1 MTAASEGGEAAAGA
15 GDPAAGRP
23 SPRRTPL
30 EPWVFARAGARD
42 IDGLRAHQLD
52 ALRAT
57 IERARRLS
65 PFYAERL
72 AAVGPGEPRSLADLA
87 RFPLT
92 SADDVRAQGMRMLCV
107 PPGEVDRIV
116 TLPTSG
122 TTGEPKRIHFTAAD
136 QELTLD
142 FFHHGMSVLVRPGQ
156 RVLILLPGERP
167 GSVGD
172 LLRRG
177 LERMDVEGVVHGPV
191 ADPTQTLRVLR
202 AGDFDC
208 LVGIPVQVLGLARR
222 DAASGAPASLETIL
236 LSTDQA
242 PRSLVA
248 AIERVWGCRV
258 FDHYGTTE
266 TGLGGGVECE
276 ALDGYHLREADL
288 LFEVV
293 DPATGE
299 PVPGGEFGEVVFTTL
314 TREAMPLIRYRTGD
328 RGRFLTQPCPCGTP
342 LRRLERV
349 RARYCGRAR
358 LRGGGEVDMATVDE
372 PLFALSPVLDV
383 RAVLRR
389 EPDADVLDVEVLAP
403 GGGAALLGRATAALE
418 AAPAL
423 AGAVAAGL
431 LRIEVAVTPTP
442 WPQGVGTAK
451 RTLVESGETTEGT
464 T

>member
-1 MTAASEGGEAAAGA
+1 VT
-15 GDPAAGRP
+15 PAADG
-23 SPRRTPL
+23 PRRTPL
-30 EPWVFARAGARD
+30 EPWVFARAGAAD
-42 IDGLRAHQLD
+42 LEGLHLRQLEM
-52 ALRAT
+52 LRAT
-57 IERARRLS
+57 VERARRLS
-65 PFYAERL
+65 AFYAERL
-72 AAVGPGEPRSLADLA
+72 AAVPPGEPRSLADLA
-87 RFPLT
+87 RLPFT
-92 SADDVRAQGMRMLCV
+92 TADDIRAGGMRMLCV

-136 QELTLD
+136 QELTVD

-156 RVLILLPGERP
+156 RVLVLLPGARP

-191 ADPTQTLRVLR
+191 TDPAQALRVLR
-202 AGDFDC
+202 AGRFDC
-208 LVGIPVQVLGLARR
+208 IVGIPVQVLGLARR
-222 DAASGAPASLETIL
+222 DAAGGAPVTLESVL

-248 AIERVWGCRV
+248 AVERTWGCRV

-276 ALDGYHLREADL
+276 ALDGCHLREADL

-293 DPATGE
+293 DPETGE
-299 PVPGGEFGEVVFTTL
+299 PAPDGEYGEVVFTTL
-314 TREAMPLIRYRTGD
+314 TREAMPLVRYRTGD
-328 RGRFLTQPCPCGTP
+328 RGRILAEPCPCGTP

-358 LRGGGEVDMATVDE
+358 LRGGGLIDQAVVDE

-389 EPDADVLDVEVLAP
+389 EPDRDILDVEVLAP
-403 GGGAALLGRATAALE
+403 GGGAALLGRAAAALE
-418 AAPAL
+418 SAPDL
-423 AGAVAAGL
+423 AGAVAAGQ
-431 LRIEVAVTPTP
+431 LRIELAVAATP

-451 RTLVESGETTEGT
+451 RTLVESGRTTEGT

>member
-1 MTAASEGGEAAAGA
+1 
-15 GDPAAGRP
+15 
-23 SPRRTPL
+23 
-30 EPWVFARAGARD
+30 VFARAGAYD
-42 IDGLRAHQLD
+42 VAGLRVWQLE

-57 IERARRLS
+57 LDRARRLS
-65 PFYAERL
+65 PFYAGRL
-72 AAVGPGEPRSLADLA
+72 AAVGPGEPESLADLA
-87 RFPLT
+87 RLPLT
-92 SADDVRAQGMRMLCV
+92 SADDVRAQGLRMLCV

-177 LERMDVEGVVHGPV
+177 LERLDVEGVVHGPV
-191 ADPTQTLRVLR
+191 SDPAQMLRVLHASR
-202 AGDFDC
+202 FDSI
-208 LVGIPVQVLGLARR
+208 VGIPVQVLGLARR
-222 DAASGAPASLETIL
+222 DAASGAPVSLESLL

-242 PRSLVA
+242 PRSLVRE
-248 AIERVWGCRV
+248 IQRLWGCRV

-266 TGLGGGVECE
+266 MGLGGGVECE
-276 ALDGYHLREADL
+276 ALDGCHLREADL

-293 DPATGE
+293 DPDSGAPLPDGE
-299 PVPGGEFGEVVFTTL
+299 YGEVVFSTL

-328 RGRFLTQPCPCGTP
+328 RGRFLTEPCPCGSTLP
-342 LRRLERV
+342 RLERV
-349 RARYCGRAR
+349 SARFCGRAR
-358 LRGGGEVDMATVDE
+358 LRGGGTADQATVDE

-383 RAVLRR
+383 RAVLWR

-403 GGGAALLGRATAALE
+403 GGGAALLRRATAALE

-423 AGAVAAGL
+423 AAAVAAGL
-431 LRIEVAVTPTP
+431 LRVEVAVTPTP

-451 RTLVESGETTEGT
+451 RTLVESRQTTKGT

>member
-1 MTAASEGGEAAAGA
+1 VTPTAPG
-15 GDPAAGRP
+15 
-23 SPRRTPL
+23 PRRTPL
-30 EPWVFARAGARD
+30 EPWVFARAGAAD
-42 IDGLRAHQLD
+42 LDGLRAHQLD

-57 IERARRLS
+57 VDRARRLS
-65 PFYAERL
+65 PFSAERL
-72 AAVGPGEPRSLADLA
+72 ATVPPGEPRSLADLA
-87 RFPLT
+87 RLPFT
-92 SADDVRAQGMRMLCV
+92 AADDIRAEGPRMLCV
-107 PPGEVDRIV
+107 PSGEVDRIV

-122 TTGEPKRIHFTAAD
+122 TTGQPKRIHFTAAD

-142 FFHHGMSVLVRPGQ
+142 FFHHGMSVLVLPGQ

-191 ADPTQTLRVLR
+191 TDPAQALRVLR

-208 LVGIPVQVLGLARR
+208 IVGIPVQVLGLARR
-222 DAASGAPASLETIL
+222 DAASGAPVTLESVL

-248 AIERVWGCRV
+248 AVEGAWGCRV

-266 TGLGGGVECE
+266 MGLGGGVECE

-293 DPATGE
+293 DPGSGA
-299 PVPGGEFGEVVFTTL
+299 PVPDGEYGEIVFTTL
-314 TREAMPLIRYRTGD
+314 SREAMPLVRYRTGD
-328 RGRFLTQPCPCGTP
+328 RGRFLTEPCPCGTS

-358 LRGGGEVDMATVDE
+358 LRSGGVVCQAAVDE

-383 RAVLRR
+383 RAALRH

-403 GGGAALLGRATAALE
+403 GAGAALLERATAALE
-418 AAPAL
+418 AAPDL
-423 AGAVAAGL
+423 AGAVTAGR
-431 LRIEVAVTPTP
+431 LRIELAVTPSP

>member
-1 MTAASEGGEAAAGA
+1 VTPPPATS
-15 GDPAAGRP
+15 PAAT
-23 SPRRTPL
+23 PRRTPL
-30 EPWVFARAGARD
+30 EGWVFARAGAHD
-42 IDGLRAHQLD
+42 LEGLRAYQLD

-57 IERARRLS
+57 VDRARRLS

-72 AAVGPGEPRSLADLA
+72 AGSEPGDLRSLDDLA
-87 RFPLT
+87 RLPLT
-92 SADDVRAQGMRMLCV
+92 SADDVRAGGMRMLCV

-142 FFHHGMSVLVRPGQ
+142 FFHHGMSVLVRPGW

-177 LERMDVEGVVHGPV
+177 LERMDVEGIVHGPV
-191 ADPTQTLRVLR
+191 GDPVPALGVLR
-202 AGDFDC
+202 DGAFDC
-208 LVGIPVQVLGLARR
+208 VVGIPVQVLGLARR
-222 DAASGAPASLETIL
+222 DAAGGAPVTLRSVL

-248 AIERVWGCRV
+248 ALESVWGCRV

-276 ALDGYHLREADL
+276 AREGYHLREADL
-288 LFEVV
+288 LFEIVE
-293 DPATGE
+293 PETGI
-299 PVPGGEFGEVVFTTL
+299 PVPDGEYGEVVFTTL

-328 RGRFLTQPCPCGTP
+328 RGRFRAEPCPCGTP
-342 LRRLERV
+342 LPRLERV
-349 RARYCGRAR
+349 RARYCGRAN
-358 LRGGGEVDMATVDE
+358 LRGGGVVDQAAVDE
-372 PLFALSPVLDV
+372 PLFALPPVLDV
-383 RAVLRR
+383 RAALRR

-403 GGGAALLGRATAALE
+403 GAGVALLERATRALE
-418 AAPAL
+418 AAPPL
-423 AGAVAAGL
+423 APAVASGD
-431 LRIEVAVTPTP
+431 LRVEVIVTPTP

-451 RTLVESGETTEGT
+451 RTLVESGQPTEGT